1 MDNNRFLSQKYTA
14 KSGYEPS
21 DTETEWQE
29 VPRHERERKN
39 IALDHQDAKAFN
51 LVSKSPLALHR
62 RHQYNH
68 SKFETEISSPTQ
80 PRRRQH
86 LSKSPYKLR
95 IAGDDDG
102 CNADDHVPSPSPIR
116 GLNTRRN
123 ISPLPKPDVGRTVSP
138 YSRKHHVDVERVVDK
153 QNYKRSVTA
162 PRLREQQRRT
172 PSPMAIGRV
181 LNPPSVGEINE
192 IIAEVKLSDDPNTLD
207 ESMTSTTTES
217 IQPGDLFFSRESSAL
232 QGKKPSL
239 LPQKLQQYG
248 YYSPNPAAAAMN
260 PHIRGLPAS
269 SLEDESNGD
278 GMNIRGKGGSS
289 MTSDGSVKTTDSMRK
304 FTANRKKSQK
314 DASWFACMRTGNCR
328 TSMKSPERKRPIEA
342 SFIGR
347 ANVVETLPQFWAD
360 KHQPASLNGFIC
372 NKQEAQLLK
381 ELMSE
386 GSCPHILLKGPSG
399 SGKRELAMALL
410 REIYGDACCNM
421 SHELRSFPIQ
431 DKRPIKVCVSI
442 ASSAHHMELN
452 VSMEP
457 NAKYA
462 LLGLIKEISNIY
474 AMTPEVSNVNFKPDY
489 KVILL
494 YGVDKAVE
502 NIQHMIKWI
511 IDRYS
516 DICKLVLCCEDDS
529 SIVEPVKNRFKIIK
543 VDPPQTHQIAEVLIQ
558 IAKKEEIDVS
568 HNFAA
573 KIAIKSR
580 QNLRKAIMALE
591 ACKAHNY
598 PFSEEQ
604 PIPIGW
610 EDMVIEVA
618 AEILADPSFSRLMSI
633 RGKFQMLLLDFVHPK
648 LILQKLVEEL
658 LKRIEVSLKRELYY
672 WHSYYERRLPPG
684 TTASLKLEE
693 FVAKFMSIYRKSCG
707 TQQYV

>member
-1 MDNNRFLSQKYTA
+1 MDNNRFSSQKHST

-39 IALDHQDAKAFN
+39 IALDSEDAKAFT
-51 LVSKSPLALHR
+51 LIAKSPLALHR

-68 SKFETEISSPTQ
+68 SKFETETSSATTTIASVPSQ

-86 LSKSPYKLR
+86 HSKSPFKLR
-95 IAGDDDG
+95 VAGDDDG
-102 CNADDHVPSPSPIR
+102 DDTDDHGPPPSPIR

-138 YSRKHHVDVERVVDK
+138 YSRKHHGSSGHVG
-153 QNYKRSVTA
+153 
-162 PRLREQQRRT
+162 
-172 PSPMAIGRV
+172 MV
-181 LNPPSVGEINE
+181 LNAPSVAEINE
-192 IIAEVKLSDDPNTLD
+192 IIAEVKLSNDPSTLD
-207 ESMTSTTTES
+207 ESMTSTTES

-248 YYSPNPAAAAMN
+248 YYSPSPAGTAMS

-269 SLEDESNGD
+269 SVEDESNGN
-278 GMNIRGKGGSS
+278 GMNIRGIASSGVSRSSSAVTSRKGGSS

-328 TSMKSPERKRPIEA
+328 TSMKSPERKRPIET

-347 ANVVETLPQFWAD
+347 AIVVESLPQFWAD

-381 ELMSE
+381 ELVSQ

-410 REIYGDACCNM
+410 REIYGDACCN
-421 SHELRSFPIQ
+421 

-516 DICKLVLCCEDDS
+516 DICKLVLCCEDDAA
-529 SIVEPVKNRFKIIK
+529 IVEPVKNRFKIIK
-543 VDPPQTHQIAEVLIQ
+543 VDAPQTHQIAEVLIH
-558 IAKKEEIDVS
+558 IAKREEIDVS
-568 HNFAA
+568 LNFAA
-573 KIAIKSR
+573 KIAIKSK
-580 QNLRKAIMALE
+580 QTLRKAIMALE

-618 AEILADPSFSRLMSI
+618 AEILADPSFSRLLSI

-658 LKRIEVSLKRELYY
+658 LKRIEVSLKREVYY
-672 WHSYYERRLPPG
+672 WHAYYERRLPPG
-684 TTASLKLEE
+684 TTALLKLEE